1 MTQLLL
7 KPKTGCDGQISHNLH
22 DEELRL
28 LMILRFLIIFT
39 MRNLDYSYFEN
50 RELVFVLPTAESTTE
65 CGTTN
70 SGPSTQQ
77 AHTVAARLI

>member
-1 MTQLLL
+1 MTQKFS

-39 MRNLDYSYFEN
+39 MRNSYFEN